1 MLVAA
6 AFSNAENARKI
17 ADSLARYGIRAIA
30 AASGSAVLRQMR
42 AVTLVVCG
50 ARLEDMTAP
59 RLRRMLPAE
68 IPMLLL
74 APGAPQLAGIENL
87 PAGLTRA
94 QLCEIVLHHIGAQEA
109 LVARAKRAM
118 IRRGGVDEAAAH
130 RLLQKHA
137 MNSGV
142 SLRRAAEEIL
152 QKYGEDESI

>member
-6 AFSNAENARKI
+6 VFSNAENARKI

-30 AASGSAVLRQMR
+30 ATSGSAVLRQKQ

-94 QLCEIVLHHIGAQEA
+94 QLCEIVLQHIGAQEA

>member
-6 AFSNAENARKI
+6 VFSNAENARKI

-30 AASGSAVLRQMR
+30 ATSGSAVLRQKQ

-109 LVARAKRAM
+109 LVARAAWT
-118 IRRGGVDEAAAH
+118 RRLPTACCKNT
-130 RLLQKHA
+130 R
-137 MNSGV
+137 
-142 SLRRAAEEIL
+142 
-152 QKYGEDESI
+152 